1 MEKLKVDIETAGGM
15 LSDHV
20 TISRQFLRSV
30 RIDADLGRE
39 DALNGYVCQGTAQSL
54 IENMARQVKETRQ
67 RAFTWTGPYGGGKS
81 SLALLLCSLV
91 GSNKA
96 LRAKALGMLNTTEDS
111 PIQTVFSAKG
121 AGWLVV
127 PLVGKRAK
135 IHEELAKAVSQA
147 KGDGSAKRKPA
158 AQSDVIGDLV
168 SSAEQHAQGVLVV
181 IDEMGK
187 FLEAAS
193 HEGVDLHFFQE
204 LAEAASRSAGKLI
217 VVGILHQSF
226 EAYASRLGREARDE
240 WAKVQGRF
248 IDMPMVAAVDEVVE
262 LVGRA
267 IETKE
272 QVDKG
277 NSKQI
282 AKVITH
288 AIMERRPVTPPS
300 ITDATQRCWPLH
312 PVVATL
318 LGPISRRRFSQNERS
333 TFGFLAS
340 REPLGFMEFLE
351 TTSATQAPMYL
362 PSRYWDYLKAN
373 LDQAILASPDGHR
386 WAVAAE
392 AVERAE
398 AKGTRLHIELTKSV
412 ALIELFRGGSGLV
425 PEVTVLNACTKD
437 ASAAEVKAT
446 LHDLTAWKILIDR
459 KHLSAFGVFAG
470 SDFDIEGAIN
480 RAVSDLGQPDLQK
493 LSTLMDMQPILAK
506 RVYSETGTMRWFVR
520 KLVRIDDIER
530 EIEHYKPEGA
540 STGTFLLCLPD
551 LTTGV
556 GSSLNKIRRLSD
568 QPKEHGLVIGIP
580 ENADRIAELSS
591 ELFACE
597 YVFSTRTELD
607 GDSVARKELLGRIG
621 AVRASLEDELGDAFG
636 LSKWYWQGELQNHS
650 HTQSISNIASNIA
663 QEIFHSTPHLN
674 NELINREKPSSNSNR
689 ARKDLMYRMLSHA
702 NAKDLDYTGYPAD
715 KGLYVSI
722 LKETGLHRE
731 RKDGHFNFGEPYYV
745 TSRHIAMYKLWVATT
760 GYVLASG
767 ASRKASEI
775 YELWSKPPY
784 GLRQGV
790 MPVLALAF
798 FLSNRSTLALY
809 LNGVFTSELTEVVID
824 EWLLDPSGV
833 SFSYVSASSDKTAYL
848 KAIADCVPG
857 DSTRKRVDDPL
868 EVARSLV
875 ALVVSLPNWT
885 KRTSTISAD
894 AQAIRAMLLKASDP
908 IKVLFSDLPT
918 LLGEQDLSN
927 LTKKLQSVVE
937 EFQHSYS
944 LVLDNIRNAIFQALD
959 QVDGNLEHLHKRA
972 KVVKGIAG
980 EFRLEAFVT
989 RLESFDGTNTAIES
1003 LVSLATSKVPAQFVD
1018 RDIDVAMLQLATW
1031 AHDFRRAETITP
1043 LRGRPSTRRAIGIVF
1058 GGGMGLEASAS
1069 IDIDSKDSAAVSQ
1082 LATKLIADLQT
1093 QSHEVALAA
1102 LAEAGALLL
1111 NAKQR
1116 EEI

>member
-1 MEKLKVDIETAGGM
+1 MVNTNSAEKSEM
-15 LSDHV
+15 LSDVV

-30 RIDADLGRE
+30 RIDTDLGRE
-39 DALNGYVCQGTAQSL
+39 DALQGYVCQPTAQSL

-91 GSNKA
+91 SSNKT
-96 LRAKALGMLNTTEDS
+96 LRDRAFEMLSPAKSS
-111 PIQTVFSAKG
+111 PTNSVFAANGS
-121 AGWLVV
+121 GWLVV
-127 PLVGKRAK
+127 PMVGKRAK
-135 IHEELAKAVSQA
+135 VQDELATALALAQGVTT
-147 KGDGSAKRKPA
+147 RKKKVLTN
-158 AQSDVIGDLV
+158 SDVIGELV
-168 SSAEQHAQGVLVV
+168 NASENHSQGVLVV

-187 FLEAAS
+187 LLEAAS
-193 HEGVDLHFFQE
+193 HEGGDLHFFQD
-204 LAEAASRSAGKLI
+204 LAEAASRSTGKLI

-267 IETKE
+267 IETE
-272 QVDKG
+272 QSIDKG
-277 NSKQI
+277 NGPQI
-282 AKVITH
+282 ATTVTH
-288 AIMERRPVTPPS
+288 AIIGRRPITPIS
-300 ITDATQRCWPLH
+300 ITAATQRCWPLH

-340 REPLGFMEFLE
+340 REPVGFMEFLE
-351 TTSATQAPMYL
+351 STPAVDAPMYT
-362 PSRYWDYLKAN
+362 PARYWDYLKAN

-398 AKGTRLHIELTKSV
+398 TKGTRIHIELTKSV

-425 PEVTVLNACTKD
+425 PEVAVLNSCIPE
-437 ASAAEVKAT
+437 ASAEEAKAI
-446 LHDLTAWKILIDR
+446 LHDLISWKILIER
-459 KHLSAFGVFAG
+459 KHLSAFGVFSG

-480 RAVSDLGQPDLQK
+480 KSVGELGSPDLQQ
-493 LSTLMDMQPILAK
+493 LSALMDMQPILAK
-506 RVYSETGTMRWFVR
+506 RVYSETGTMRWFNR
-520 KLVRIDDIER
+520 KLVRFGDLER
-530 EIEHYKPEGA
+530 AVENFKPEKGSA
-540 STGTFLLCLPD
+540 GTFLLCLPEPE
-551 LTTGV
+551 V
-556 GSSLNKIRRLSD
+556 GAAKIRSRLKGLSD
-568 QPKEHGLVIGIP
+568 QPRDAGFVLGVP
-580 ENADRIAELSS
+580 ENADRITELGV

-597 YVFSTRTELD
+597 HVFKTRTELD

-621 AVRASLEDELGDAFG
+621 ALRSSLEDELSDAYSM
-636 LSKWYWQGELQNHS
+636 SKWYWQGALQNAIAS
-650 HTQSISNIASNIA
+650 ESISNIASKIA
-663 QEIFHSTPHLN
+663 QEIYHTSPRLN
-674 NELINREKPSSNSNR
+674 NELINRERPSSNSNR
-689 ARKDLMYRMLSHA
+689 ARKDLMYRMLSHP
-702 NAKDLDYTGYPAD
+702 NVKDMGYAGYPAD

-722 LKETGLHRE
+722 LKQCGLHRE
-731 RKDGHFNFGEPYYV
+731 RNGHFSFGEPYYINP
-745 TSRHIAMYKLWVATT
+745 HDLAMHRLWAATVSF
-760 GYVLASG
+760 VLQNG

-775 YELWSKPPY
+775 YELWAMPPY

-798 FLSNRSTLALY
+798 FLANRSTLALY
-809 LNGVFTSELTEVVID
+809 LNGAFTSELTEVVID
-824 EWLLDPSGV
+824 EWLLDPTCV
-833 SFSYVSASSDKTAYL
+833 SFSYVSASSDQTAYL
-848 KAIADCVPG
+848 KAIATCVPG
-857 DSTRKRVDDPL
+857 HLANKRADDPL

-885 KRTSTISAD
+885 KRTNSISKD

-918 LLGEQDLSN
+918 LLGE
-927 LTKKLQSVVE
+927 K
-937 EFQHSYS
+937 S
-944 LVLDNIRNAIFQALD
+944 LVELSTKLSAVVDEFGTSYQKVLADVKTSLLQALD
-959 QVDGNLEHLHKRA
+959 QIDGDFKQLKCRA
-972 KVVKGIAG
+972 LVVKGIAG

-989 RLESFDGTNTAIES
+989 RLESFDGTNGAIES
-1003 LVSLATSKVPAQFVD
+1003 LISLATSKVPAQFVD
-1018 RDIDVAMLQLATW
+1018 RDIDVAMLQLASW
-1031 AHDFRRAETITP
+1031 AHDFRRAETIAP
-1043 LRGRPSTRRAIGIVF
+1043 LRGRPSSRRAIGVVF

-1069 IDIDSKDSAAVSQ
+1069 IDIDAKDSAMVSQ
-1082 LATKLIADLQT
+1082 LASKLIADLQT

-1111 NAKQR
+1111 QTKQS